1 METQK
6 NNTITA
12 ITLSPDTITKTQ
24 LKQFWKEHGEAK
36 VKQLTDKAQLCIYD
50 AWEADSISTILKL
63 ARKAFKISP
72 FCLDAYNLLAEY
84 EAETYTIS
92 KKLYEQ
98 AVYAGNILLKSE
110 LENDQGYFWG
120 LLETRPYMRALAG
133 LANDHKQCGR
143 LDKSIDIYQKM
154 LVLNPNDNQGI
165 RYVLIFGLLEMH
177 RLNEAQELLDDTGEA
192 TAFCLYSAALLAF
205 LQDSPN
211 KHAILQQAIDSNLY
225 IADKLKQL
233 DDLSFRIECFNAPL
247 PDYYSMGSE
256 EEATIYIS
264 DNLRTWCQASGAI
277 HWIQEHNE
285 FKL

>member
-1 METQK
+1 MPYTRFD
-6 NNTITA
+6 NN
-12 ITLSPDTITKTQ
+12 S
-24 LKQFWKEHGEAK
+24 
-36 VKQLTDKAQLCIYD
+36 
-50 AWEADSISTILKL
+50 
-63 ARKAFKISP
+63 
-72 FCLDAYNLLAEY
+72 
-84 EAETYTIS
+84 AETYTIS

-98 AVYAGNILLKSE
+98 AIYAGNILLKSE

-165 RYVLIFGLLEMH
+165 RYILIFGLLEMH
-177 RLNEAQELLDDTGEA
+177 RLNEAQKLLDDTDEA

-211 KHAILQQAIDSNLY
+211 KHTILQQAIESNLY
-225 IADKLKQL
+225 IAEKLKQM
-233 DDLSFRIECFNAPL
+233 DDSSFRQECFNAPL
-247 PDYYSMGSE
+247 PDSYSMGSE

-264 DNLRTWCQASGAI
+264 DNLKTWCQALGAI
-277 HWIQEHNE
+277 RWVQEHGA